1 MAIRDR
7 QDVAALIV
15 RLERASVA
23 YSVEKNNCLNESLHA
38 LFERA
43 PGSTFPTRT
52 PTARNPVASAPT
64 GTLQLLT
71 REGFQ
76 K

>member
-1 MAIRDR
+1 MAKRDR

-23 YSVEKNNCLNESLHA
+23 YSVEKNNGLNESLHA

-43 PGSTFPTRT
+43 PGVYFPHQNSNGSKSGCVGTNRHT
-52 PTARNPVASAPT
+52 PTAHR
-64 GTLQLLT
+64 
-71 REGFQ
+71 
-76 K
+76 